1 MPFDDEDPP
10 YVEPDHELDELA
22 RGVIG
27 AAIEVHKRLGAGLD
41 EALYREAMCVELR
54 ARNIPFQR
62 ELKIDVIYREVVI
75 GHRRVDLLVG
85 GRLVVELKAIESLA
99 PLHKAQVRTYLKIT
113 KCKLGLLL
121 NFNTVLLRDGI
132 KRVINPA

>member
-27 AAIEVHKRLGAGLD
+27 AALEVHKRLGAGLE

-54 ARNIPFQR
+54 ARGIPFQR
-62 ELKIDVIYREVVI
+62 EFPLDVVYRDQII
-75 GHRRVDLLVG
+75 GRRRIDLLVG
-85 GRLVVELKAIESLA
+85 GRLVVELKAVELLA
-99 PLHKAQVRTYLKIT
+99 PVHKTQVRTYLKLA

-121 NFNTVLLRDGI
+121 NFNEVLLRDGI
-132 KRVINPA
+132 KRIINPC